1 MTDTANR
8 LDQLMREQLPEG
20 GYVVP
25 GGRALFMEVIDTAT
39 GEVWMSAAPVQQ
51 TAPALPGGPMEIS
64 VNKAHVVGF
73 GAGRSVTLLSL
84 PEGDFVEIVGDDAD
98 DGTLVLPEGGTLK
111 RIELERPWVVSLPN
125 PTKAFF
131 WLNKSMRSFQGPVA
145 LPG

>member
-64 VNKAHVVGF
+64 VNKALWRSWATMRTMGHWYCQKVV
-73 GAGRSVTLLSL
+73 L
-84 PEGDFVEIVGDDAD
+84 
-98 DGTLVLPEGGTLK
+98 
-111 RIELERPWVVSLPN
+111 
-125 PTKAFF
+125 
-131 WLNKSMRSFQGPVA
+131 
-145 LPG
+145 